1 MVAILCNHQRA
12 VSKGFEGQMSK
23 IEDKLLAVRYQRMLL
38 KNHLLEIAPTLKKK
52 RPDLGKKEPGVT
64 SSWIKKHLIA
74 NCEIDREKATKKFER
89 DNEKLKEAREPVMPK
104 SKLKEILAEIDE
116 REKSIKKGTYVD
128 EPPVPKNALTEKIL
142 EKIDKLTE
150 RIANIEVNKIE
161 KDENK
166 STALSTSKINYI
178 DPRISIAWC
187 KKHNVPLEKIFTKT
201 LREKFTW
208 ALDVDENYRF

>member
-1 MVAILCNHQRA
+1 
-12 VSKGFEGQMSK
+12 
-23 IEDKLLAVRYQRMLL
+23 
-38 KNHLLEIAPTLKKK
+38 
-52 RPDLGKKEPGVT
+52 
-64 SSWIKKHLIA
+64 
-74 NCEIDREKATKKFER
+74 
-89 DNEKLKEAREPVMPK
+89 
-104 SKLKEILAEIDE
+104 
-116 REKSIKKGTYVD
+116 
-128 EPPVPKNALTEKIL
+128 KIL